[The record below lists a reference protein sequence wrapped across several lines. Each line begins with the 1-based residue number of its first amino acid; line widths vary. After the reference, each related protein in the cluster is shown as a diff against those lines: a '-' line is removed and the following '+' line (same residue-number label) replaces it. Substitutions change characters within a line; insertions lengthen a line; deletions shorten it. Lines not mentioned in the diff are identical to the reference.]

1 MIRMKLLSGVTMSG
15 ASDIAAAAAGLD
27 ALQTA
32 VQAQVKL
39 LDEVMETQAAAVQE
53 LLKLLGVGQ
62 NLDFTA

>member
-1 MIRMKLLSGVTMSG
+1 MSG

-27 ALQTA
+27 ALQTV
-32 VQAQVKL
+32 VQAQVRL
-39 LDEVMETQAAAVQE
+39 LDEVMETQAAAIQE